1 MAGTGL
7 PEEPRPGILLR
18 PLTKKVLM
26 SAEAYVIIRQ
36 NEYMRRFRKAGA
48 TDAMKAR
55 PLAEM
60 GVKPDRIFRKMEDKA
75 IFLPGRTPD
84 TYYMDVRAA
93 EDFVEGRR
101 RRIFYALLL
110 ILAAAV
116 VLFFLSRR

>member
-1 MAGTGL
+1 VAGTGF
-7 PEEPRPGILLR
+7 PEEPHPDIPLR
-18 PLTKKVLM
+18 PLTKQILM

-36 NEYMRRFRKAGA
+36 NEYMGRFRKAGA

-75 IFLPGRTPD
+75 IFLPGRRPD
-84 TYYMDVRAA
+84 TYYMDVGAA
-93 EDFVEGRR
+93 EDFIEGRR

-110 ILAAAV
+110 ILAVAV
-116 VLFFLSRR
+116 LLFFLGRR